1 MKSLVQEKALSC
13 LCFDSQSKG
22 LMENQEPNKYG
33 HVKESKSPC
42 KQVRIQVLENVSSAW
57 PDCSEHM
64 HFGTQVVK

>member
-1 MKSLVQEKALSC
+1 MLQMTKCIKHFLCFMKSLVQEKALSC

-42 KQVRIQVLENVSSAW
+42 KQVRIQVLENVSSA
-57 PDCSEHM
+57 
-64 HFGTQVVK
+64 